1 VRWGGRSHR
10 NSRKE
15 AGFTLVEVLIALF
28 VFAVASLAIAAMTFM
43 SIQGNAMT
51 NQMSQ
56 ATFLAQDKMEELL
69 SLQTYNQFKI
79 TGLTSTSDNVTGD
92 QTGGGVYTRNWA
104 ATCNGGP
111 PPDVDVFPQPSACW
125 VTVTV
130 VWVDFKGNHQVNARS
145 LWRVN

>member
-1 VRWGGRSHR
+1 MRWGGRSHR

-43 SIQGNAMT
+43 SIHGNAMT

-69 SLQTYNQFKI
+69 SFQTYKDFIEK
-79 TGLTSTSDNVTGD
+79 GLPFTNDQVAGD
-92 QTGGGVYTRNWA
+92 QSGGGVYTRNWA

-111 PPDVDVFPQPSACW
+111 PPAVTDLPQPSACW

-130 VWVDFKGNHQVNARS
+130 VWVDSKGNHQVNARS